1 MMTTKGVTFN
11 ISKADQK
18 KLYDFAM
25 STGNFSGYVKDLI
38 RRDIATRERQKQ
50 KAAATKVN
58 PPKNNGGVRFSL

>member
-11 ISKADQK
+11 VSKADQK

-38 RRDIATRERQKQ
+38 RRDIATRERQQ
-50 KAAATKVN
+50 QRAATKAN